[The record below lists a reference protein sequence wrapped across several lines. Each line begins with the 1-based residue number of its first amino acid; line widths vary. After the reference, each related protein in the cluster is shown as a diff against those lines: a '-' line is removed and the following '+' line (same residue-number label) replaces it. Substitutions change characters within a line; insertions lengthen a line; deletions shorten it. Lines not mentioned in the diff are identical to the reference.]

1 MPEKDD
7 DEEAQRRLLDET
19 DKRNTVYESACRARM
34 WEIGVPAFA
43 TLACVL
49 CLYVCEDC
57 LIGVMVFCAAL
68 CFRDWVLVLVF
79 WTSLALLLIRHPMD
93 PGTLHRASNAAF
105 EFVRTEPANGQ

>member
-19 DKRNTVYESACRARM
+19 DKRNKVYESACRARM

-57 LIGVMVFCAAL
+57 LLGVMVFCVAL
-68 CFRDWVLVLVF
+68 CFKDWVLVLVF
-79 WTSLALLLIRHPMD
+79 FVSLGLFIMRHPMD
-93 PGTLHRASNAAF
+93 PGTVQRVVRAGYTL
-105 EFVRTEPANGQ
+105 VEPT